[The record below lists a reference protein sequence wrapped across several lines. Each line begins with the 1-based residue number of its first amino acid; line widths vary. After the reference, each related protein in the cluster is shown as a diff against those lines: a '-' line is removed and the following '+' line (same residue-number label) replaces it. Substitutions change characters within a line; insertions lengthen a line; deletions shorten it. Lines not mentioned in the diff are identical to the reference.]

1 MAPRMIRTKC
11 VTGTSPDGRPFE
23 GVERMSEAAHVPFTE
38 TKAPES
44 AERLH
49 RGALGLIDISASTMA
64 NIGPAYSF
72 YFGFAGIVIAAGIGS
87 PLVLVAA
94 IIAIALLGNT
104 LSQFSR
110 AQPSTG
116 GFITFVGKTFG
127 GTSAVTTALVAGAGY
142 IIAIAGVMVIS
153 GGFLSIML
161 QFYFNVSIPWI
172 IFSAIFTA
180 GAMFMMFRGVAV
192 STKLAGFF
200 FSFELLVLLVV
211 AIAVLIKNGGHL
223 STVPFQPSHLTNHF
237 SGLAL
242 AFPLAVYLFIGWE
255 NSAALA
261 EETNNPRRN
270 VPRAVFMSIVLMAA
284 TYLLVAYATVSGFG
298 YSDKA
303 LTAAAIPFIS
313 VAHSVAGWLAFIAY
327 IAGLTSTLG
336 VLIAAVNSQCRLIF
350 NAGREGLL
358 PRWIGKV
365 HPVRRTPVNA
375 IIIFVGIASAL
386 TLGWA
391 LGHWIGGH
399 GNSLDALNFFFES
412 STMGTLLILV
422 VYFLANLALPFYYR
436 RYRPAEFNVVKHV
449 ILPVLGMAA
458 IAVPIYY
465 LCKPPQPQPY
475 DWFPFAALGVIIVS
489 ILYSIWLVRRDPGLG
504 DRVGSIVADE

>member
-1 MAPRMIRTKC
+1 
-11 VTGTSPDGRPFE
+11 
-23 GVERMSEAAHVPFTE
+23 MSDAAHVPFTE

-49 RGALGLIDISASTMA
+49 RGALGLVDISASTMA

-72 YFGFAGIVIAAGIGS
+72 YFGFAGIVIAAGLAS
-87 PLVLVAA
+87 PLVVLVAFVA
-94 IIAIALLGNT
+94 IILLGNT

-110 AQPSTG
+110 AHPSTG

-127 GTSAVTTALVAGAGY
+127 GTSAVTTALMCGAGY
-142 IIAIAGVMVIS
+142 IIAIAGVIVIS

-161 QFYFNVSIPWI
+161 QYYFSVSIPWI
-172 IFSAIFTA
+172 IFSAVFTA

-192 STKLAGFF
+192 STRLAGFF
-200 FSFELLVLLVV
+200 FAFELTVLLVV

-223 STVPFQPSHLTNHF
+223 SSVPFQPSHLTNHF

-242 AFPLAVYLFIGWE
+242 AFPLAIYLFIGWE

-261 EETNNPRRN
+261 EETTNPRRN
-270 VPRAVFMSIVLMAA
+270 VPRAVFLSIVLMAF
-284 TYLLVAYATVSGFG
+284 TYLLLSYATVTGFH
-298 YSDKA
+298 YNATA
-303 LTAAAIPFIS
+303 LTAPLIPFIA
-313 VAHSVAGWLAFIAY
+313 VAHSVAAWLAFIAY
-327 IAGLTSTLG
+327 LAGLTSTLS

-358 PRWIGKV
+358 PRWIGRV
-365 HPVRRTPVNA
+365 HPVHRTPVNA
-375 IIIFVGIASAL
+375 IIAFVGIAGVI

-391 LGHWIGGH
+391 LGHWIGGNS
-399 GNSLDALNFFFES
+399 NSLDALNFFFEA
-412 STMGTLLILV
+412 STMGTILV
-422 VYFLANLALPFYYR
+422 LFVYFAANVALPFYYR
-436 RYRPAEFNVVKHV
+436 KYRPNEFNVIKHAV
-449 ILPVLGMAA
+449 LPFLGMVA

-465 LCKPPQPQPY
+465 LFKPPQPQPY
-475 DWFPFAALGVIIVS
+475 DWFPWVAVGLIVVFV
-489 ILYSIWLVRRDPGLG
+489 LYSIWLVRRDPGLA

>member
-1 MAPRMIRTKC
+1 
-11 VTGTSPDGRPFE
+11 
-23 GVERMSEAAHVPFTE
+23 MSESARVPFTE

-49 RGALGLIDISASTMA
+49 KGALGLVDISASTMA

-72 YFGFAGIVIAAGIGS
+72 YFGFAGIVLAAGIAS
-87 PLVLVAA
+87 PLVIVVA
-94 IIAIALLGNT
+94 IVAIALLGNT

-127 GTSAVTTALVAGAGY
+127 GTSAVTTALLCGAGY
-142 IIAIAGVMVIS
+142 IIAISSVMVIS
-153 GGFLSIML
+153 GGFLSIMI
-161 QFYFNVSIPWI
+161 QYYTGTAIPWI

-180 GAMFMMFRGVAV
+180 AAMFMMFRGVAV

-200 FSFELLVLLVV
+200 FGFELLVLLVV
-211 AIAVLIKNGGHL
+211 SIAALIKNGGHL
-223 STVPFQPSHLTNHF
+223 SGVPFEPSHITNHF

-242 AFPLAVYLFIGWE
+242 AFPLGVYLFIGWE

-270 VPRAVFMSIVLMAA
+270 VPRAVFMSIALMAV
-284 TYLLVAYATVSGFG
+284 TYLILAYSTVSAFH
-298 YSDKA
+298 YNITA
-303 LTAAAIPFIS
+303 LTSADIPFVN
-313 VAHSVAGWLAFIAY
+313 VAHSVANWLTFIAY
-327 IAGLTSTLG
+327 LAGLTSTLG

-358 PRWIGKV
+358 PRWIGYV

-375 IIIFVGIASAL
+375 IITFVAVASGI
-386 TLGWA
+386 TGVWA
-391 LGHWIGGH
+391 LGHLIGGH
-399 GNSLDALNFFFES
+399 TKSLSALNFFFES
-412 STMGTLLILV
+412 STMGTILILV

-436 RYRPAEFNVVKHV
+436 KYRPAEFSIIKHIV
-449 ILPVLGMAA
+449 LPVLGMVA

-475 DWFPFAALGVIIVS
+475 DWFPFAALAVIVVS
-489 ILYSIWLVRRDPGLG
+489 VVYSVWLVRRDPGIG